1 MSRVE
6 GPLIDCPCRRYAA
19 RITVFSSGRS
29 QGKRR
34 GPGGSVI
41 EIRIRA
47 RCRLC
52 LLVLIS
58 DRRDADCRAHNA
70 HEQQLPHDQ
79 SPGKHPTPSRRD
91 TCANMR
97 VRSVGGATDERPL
110 CGDYNVLPASWRCRA
125 MLPAARARS
134 VFTAP
139 LNWAP
144 SSRAKRLAITL
155 ASTVALGP
163 MSTLSAV
170 M

>member
-1 MSRVE
+1 MPAVSAGSDLRSPRYRRRVH
-6 GPLIDCPCRRYAA
+6 
-19 RITVFSSGRS
+19 
-29 QGKRR
+29 
-34 GPGGSVI
+34 
-41 EIRIRA
+41 
-47 RCRLC
+47 
-52 LLVLIS
+52 
-58 DRRDADCRAHNA
+58 DAD
-70 HEQQLPHDQ
+70 EQQLPHDQ
-79 SPGKHPTPSRRD
+79 SARETSYAIKEGYVRDRARATGGWRR
-91 TCANMR
+91 
-97 VRSVGGATDERPL
+97 RSSGRFGG
-110 CGDYNVLPASWRCRA
+110 YNVLPVSWRCRA